1 MSADS
6 DMKRVSNNYVT
17 DMLEKIGNEN
27 QNNIEE

>member
-27 QNNIEE
+27 NIEE